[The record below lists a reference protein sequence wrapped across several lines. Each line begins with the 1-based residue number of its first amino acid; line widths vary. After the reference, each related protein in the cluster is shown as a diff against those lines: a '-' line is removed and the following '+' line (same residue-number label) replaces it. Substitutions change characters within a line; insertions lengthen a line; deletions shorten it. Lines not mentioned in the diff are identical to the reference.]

1 MENPFEAILDRL
13 TKIEAAIKISETS
26 EPIEQPIGI
35 DEAAAMTNRSR
46 AGIYTLVSKRQIPF
60 HKRAKH
66 LYFFRSELN
75 DWIRSGRQWSK
86 KEIDQ
91 VAVNHVTK

>member
-1 MENPFEAILDRL
+1 MNNPFEEIIDRL
-13 TKIEAAIKISETS
+13 TRIEAAIKVVETP

-35 DEAAAMTNRSR
+35 EEAAAMTNRTR

-75 DWIRSGRQWSK
+75 DWIRSGRQWT
-86 KEIDQ
+86 KEEINQ
-91 VAVNHVTK
+91 VAANHVTK